1 MKRSMTAVALA
12 LAAASVTAQERRW
25 PALERYE
32 PMVVPLDNPM
42 TEPKV
47 ELGRQLFY
55 DTRLSGDGSRACVS
69 CHKPEHGLTEGG
81 TPTSGAYDTPNGRS
95 CPSLWNAGYQQAF
108 FWEGAVRTLEQAIF
122 GVWKFEMAPG
132 GTGRLSTADVAAR
145 LNAIPGYLRQF
156 ARAFGREADFETV
169 PKALAAYVRTLVA
182 SSSRWIRFYY
192 GEEAALSQKAQRG
205 YEVFDKK
212 AGCTTCHNGQLL
224 TDLQFHNV
232 GIGSQREK
240 PEPGRFVITREQK
253 DRGAFK
259 TPSLL
264 NVGRSAPYFHDGSA
278 KTLEEAVETMAAG
291 GIDNPH
297 KDAALQPARISP
309 EERRQILDFLR
320 ELDVDFVDPA
330 PRLPEENMDPMPI
343 QITRIS
349 QIAMVVHD
357 VARAE
362 DFYKNTLGLKHLF
375 SVPAKLAFFDAGGTR
390 IMLSVPEPGID
401 FKSAIVYFDVA
412 DIKAAHAELAAKSVP
427 SLGAAHP
434 VGKLGD
440 KEVWIAEFK
449 DPDGNHLALQSIQ

>member
-1 MKRSMTAVALA
+1 
-12 LAAASVTAQERRW
+12 
-25 PALERYE
+25 
-32 PMVVPLDNPM
+32 
-42 TEPKV
+42 
-47 ELGRQLFY
+47 
-55 DTRLSGDGSRACVS
+55 
-69 CHKPEHGLTEGG
+69 
-81 TPTSGAYDTPNGRS
+81 
-95 CPSLWNAGYQQAF
+95 
-108 FWEGAVRTLEQAIF
+108 
-122 GVWKFEMAPG
+122 
-132 GTGRLSTADVAAR
+132 
-145 LNAIPGYLRQF
+145 
-156 ARAFGREADFETV
+156 
-169 PKALAAYVRTLVA
+169 
-182 SSSRWIRFYY
+182 
-192 GEEAALSQKAQRG
+192 
-205 YEVFDKK
+205 
-212 AGCTTCHNGQLL
+212 L